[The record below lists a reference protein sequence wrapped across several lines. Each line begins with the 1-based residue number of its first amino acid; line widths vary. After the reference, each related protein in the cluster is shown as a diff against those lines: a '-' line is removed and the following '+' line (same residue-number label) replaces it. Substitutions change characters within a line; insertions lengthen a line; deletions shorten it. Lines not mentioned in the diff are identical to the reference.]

1 MKKTFFVALLLLI
14 GFAATPQ
21 AYAQTAADALR
32 YTQRGSFAS
41 PRSTGMAG
49 VGLAGIADPG
59 AIFTNPAGLGFMRS
73 SQVGAGLNTVF
84 VQNDG
89 TYLLGNSSNE
99 RTTTF
104 STTRFD
110 NAFAIQRVPTVQGSL
125 VFGIG
130 FQQNNAYDRE
140 LAFRADAFN
149 SSISSSFLPGSNQY
163 RVNNDGS
170 ISFDRTLSS
179 IAYRAGLIEYY
190 QDFANAGQYPFLEAV
205 KPNTTV
211 EQRGQILERG
221 PKNDL
226 ALAGAVEVAPGVMAG
241 ASVNLGFGTY
251 VFERRFE
258 ERDALNQNGVDDYFV
273 VADGRVYEGF
283 DRLIVRDRIRTGLVG
298 LGLKGGI
305 SFQGQ
310 GPFRAGLTLETPTYY
325 TVTEDYETR
334 MEIFFDDGG
343 TLAYGGRRGDV
354 GTGTYEY
361 GIITPWRLGAGF
373 AFIDGPIH
381 ITTELEF
388 LDWSQ
393 LRLDD
398 KDNSGFFDD
407 ENALIRNRLG
417 PVLNVRTGLEYT
429 MNNLTL
435 RMGAAYLPDARTQR
449 SIFDDTFDEE
459 DHAFRRSQLV
469 LSAGLSL
476 EAAQNTFIDFGLSQ
490 TSFKDRYIPY
500 NDGLTSALVEERIL
514 RNRITLGVRIG
525 F

>member
-1 MKKTFFVALLLLI
+1 MKNTLYIALMLLI
-14 GFAATPQ
+14 GFASAPTVQ
-21 AYAQTAADALR
+21 AQTAADALR

-49 VGLAGIADPG
+49 IGLAGIADPA
-59 AIFTNPAGLGFMRS
+59 AIFTNPAGLGFMQT
-73 SQVGAGLNTVF
+73 SQAGAGLNTVF

-89 TYLLGNSSNE
+89 TYLLGNASNE
-99 RTTTF
+99 RSTTYTTT
-104 STTRFD
+104 RLD
-110 NAFAIQRVPTVQGSL
+110 NAFAIQKVPTVQGSL

-140 LAFRADAFN
+140 LAFRADALN
-149 SSISSSFLPGSNQY
+149 TSISSSFLPGSNQY

-170 ISFDRTLSS
+170 ISFDRTLSN

-190 QDFANAGQYPFLEAV
+190 QEFADDGQYPFLEAV

-211 EQRGQILERG
+211 EQRGQVLERG
-221 PKNDL
+221 PLNDL
-226 ALAGAVEVAPGVMAG
+226 VLASAVEVAPGVMAG

-258 ERDALNQNGVDDYFV
+258 ERDALNQNGADDYFV
-273 VADGRVYEGF
+273 FANGRYYEGF

-298 LGLKGGI
+298 IGIKGGI

-334 MEIFFDDGG
+334 MEMFFDDGG
-343 TLAYGGRRGDV
+343 TLSYGGSRGDV

-373 AFIDGPIH
+373 SFIEGPVLVSA
-381 ITTELEF
+381 EMEF
-388 LDWSQ
+388 VDWSQ

-398 KDNSGFFDD
+398 RDNSGFFDD

-417 PVLNVRTGLEYT
+417 PVLNVRSGVEYAI
-429 MNNLTL
+429 NNFTV

-459 DHAFRRSQLV
+459 DNSFRRSQLV
-469 LSAGLSL
+469 LSAGVSL
-476 EAAQNTFIDFGLSQ
+476 EAARNTFIDFGLSQ
-490 TSFKDRYIPY
+490 TSFKDRYVPY

-514 RNRITLGVRIG
+514 RNRVTMGLRIG